1 MSSSRRASHQCQ
13 QLLLDVQRYD
23 VELAGGFVHHGLLG
37 ADLVLARSGSFGPS
51 PLSPALIL
59 AVVEIV
65 GSPAGAGSLPGHR
78 RLGVGHLVG
87 GCGTAERSSRRPRP
101 RPSVAVR
108 LSDRAS
114 KYSSISGPAPA
125 AAARSAKG
133 VRESVFSL
141 PAAAAPARTAKKR
154 ARPDQ

>member
-59 AVVEIV
+59 AVVEVV
-65 GSPAGAGSLPGHR
+65 GSPAGAGSL
-78 RLGVGHLVG
+78 LGGAAPSSQATGASASATLWVV
-87 GCGTAERSSRRPRP
+87 AERLKDLRVDLGP
-101 RPSVAVR
+101 
-108 LSDRAS
+108 
-114 KYSSISGPAPA
+114 GPASP
-125 AAARSAKG
+125 SG
-133 VRESVFSL
+133 
-141 PAAAAPARTAKKR
+141 
-154 ARPDQ
+154 